1 MQIQNGGQ
9 KYEQVIGVMSGTSLD
24 GLDLIAVSFWEENG
38 WKYEIIAA
46 ETIAYDEAQN
56 TKLKNA
62 RTLDGLSLINLD
74 LKFGTFIGRCIN
86 KFVHRH
92 KLAPSLIGS
101 HGHTVFHQP
110 QHHLTYQIG
119 NGSAI
124 NLKTGIKTISD
135 FRIADV
141 LNGGQG
147 APLVPVGDQLLF
159 GDFEYCLNLG
169 GFANISS
176 LEKGRRIAFDICP
189 CNMAINY
196 FAKKAGFEFDRD
208 GILASQ
214 GNLIED
220 LLIDLN
226 ALEFYNQK
234 APKSLGVE
242 WFEQHFVPIIS
253 RYEDVNDALY
263 TITHHIAY
271 QISKHCKDNGQMLVT
286 GGGAKNKTLVKELKN
301 MASCEVIVPNQ
312 MLIDYKEALIFA
324 FLAVLKDK
332 RVSNTLAS
340 VTGADEDLISGIV
353 HDHYPPKNN

>member
-1 MQIQNGGQ
+1 MQIQNKGQ
-9 KYEQVIGVMSGTSLD
+9 KYAQVIGVMSGTSLD

-38 WKYEIIAA
+38 WNYEIIAA

-56 TKLKNA
+56 SKLKNA

-86 KFVHRH
+86 KFIHRH
-92 KLAPSLIGS
+92 KLVPSLIGS

-110 QHHLTYQIG
+110 QHRLTYQIG

-124 NLKTGIKTISD
+124 NLKTGIRTISD
-135 FRIADV
+135 FRVADV

-147 APLVPVGDQLLF
+147 APLVPIGDQLLF

-169 GFANISS
+169 GIANISS
-176 LEKGRRIAFDICP
+176 VENGQRIAFDICP

-196 FAKKAGFEFDRD
+196 LAQKVGFDFDKD
-208 GILASQ
+208 GVLASQ
-214 GNLIED
+214 GELIED

-226 ALEFYNQK
+226 ALEFYKQK
-234 APKSLGVE
+234 APKSLGIE

-253 RYEDVNDALY
+253 KYDDTHDTIY

-271 QISKHCKDNGQMLVT
+271 QVSKHCKKTGKMLVT
-286 GGGAKNKTLVKELKN
+286 GGGAKNKTLIKELNKL
-301 MASCEVIVPNQ
+301 ATCEIIVPDL

-332 RVSNTLAS
+332 GISNTLAS
-340 VTGADEDLISGIV
+340 VTGADEDLNAGIV